1 MINKISFKIIFSA
14 TVAIIIIIGAFAF
27 FNVRFL
33 ERTLV
38 SEIKR
43 HASQQ
48 SETIKSSVRSAML
61 ANNRSD
67 ISAIIKT
74 IGKQQCIQEVR
85 ILNKEGE
92 INYASDSSKIG
103 EMLDKKAEACYNCHA
118 TGVPLEKLDMKD
130 RTRIFRLHPDSARTF
145 GVINP
150 IYNEPSCWN
159 SSCHV
164 HPREQKVLGVLD
176 LTVCLKTMDDELQN
190 AKISMVV
197 FALFAIG
204 LLGFVLWIVVHLWV
218 DKPVKKL
225 VQATREVASGNL
237 NYTIGHLNNDE
248 LGALARSFD
257 NMTRKTA
264 EARQQLF
271 QSDKMASLGRLAA
284 GVAHEINN
292 PLTGILTYSSFLLK
306 RAKSQPELKNDL
318 EVIVHETKRSREI
331 VKGLLDFARQ
341 SVPKKNK
348 ANIRNIIERAASVV
362 EHQLNIS
369 KVTLEKELAPD
380 LPQVLIDANQMQ
392 QVFTNLIVNAS
403 HAMCAGGGSIRI
415 STKLIS
421 LKPYGTAQIKQ
432 ALCPK
437 GHNLMDPDVKI
448 RGMASIKLRAKSG
461 GSEGFIHL
469 DPIYGKNRHKYGILI
484 DDKAEIE
491 LSCPKCQTSLIDSRK
506 RCPQCGAP
514 VYFIEIPGKGR
525 IEGCVTKGGE
535 WQHWK
540 IKEEEGAK
548 EYIEIK
554 TADTGCG
561 IPPENLNKIFEPFF
575 TTKGQKGTG
584 LGLSVIWG
592 IIDNHGGSIHVESEI
607 NVGTVFTIHLP
618 VDDSDT
624 E

>member
-1 MINKISFKIIFSA
+1 MVRKISVKIIFSA
-14 TVAIIIIIGAFAF
+14 AIATIIIISTFAF

-38 SEIKR
+38 LEIKR
-43 HASQQ
+43 HANQQ
-48 SETIKSSVRSAML
+48 SETIKSSLRTGML
-61 ANNRSD
+61 HNNREN
-67 ISAIIKT
+67 ISKVVQT
-74 IGKQQCIQEVR
+74 IGKQKCIQGVR

-92 INYASDSSKIG
+92 IKYASDSTKIG
-103 EMLDKKAEACYNCHA
+103 QMLDKKAEACYTCHA
-118 TGVPLEKLDMKD
+118 SGVPLEKLDIKD
-130 RTRIFRLHPDSARTF
+130 RTRIYRIHPDSARTF

-164 HPREQKVLGVLD
+164 HPQEQKVLGVLD
-176 LTVCLKTMDDELQN
+176 LTICLKTMDTELQK
-190 AKISMVV
+190 ARLVMVI
-197 FALFAIG
+197 FALVAIVILG
-204 LLGFVLWIVVHLWV
+204 ALLWFVVRIWV

-225 VQATREVASGNL
+225 VKATKEVASGNL
-237 NYTIGHLNNDE
+237 NYTIGHLNDDE

-264 EARQQLF
+264 EARLQLF

-306 RAKSQPELKNDL
+306 RAKNQPDLKNDL

-348 ANIRNIIERAASVV
+348 ANIRHVIERAASVV
-362 EHQLNIS
+362 EHQLNINGV
-369 KVTLEKELAPD
+369 KLETELAPN

-403 HAMCAGGGSIRI
+403 HAMSKKGGII
-415 STKLIS
+415 KINTTLIS
-421 LKPYGTAQIKQ
+421 LKPYGNAQIKQ

-437 GHNLMDPDVKI
+437 GHNLMDQDIKI
-448 RGMASIKLRAKSG
+448 AGMPSIKLRAKSG
-461 GSEGFIHL
+461 SNEGYINL
-469 DPIYGKNRHKYGILI
+469 DPVYGKNRHKYGILI
-484 DDKAEIE
+484 DNKAEIE
-491 LSCPKCQTSLIDSRK
+491 LSCPKCQVSLIDPK
-506 RCPQCGAP
+506 KKCPQCGAP

-525 IEGCVTKGGE
+525 IEGCVTKGGA
-535 WQHWK
+535 WQHWDTV
-540 IKEEEGAK
+540 EQEGAK
-548 EYIEIK
+548 EYVEIRVI
-554 TADTGCG
+554 DSGSG
-561 IPPENLNKIFEPFF
+561 IAPKNLSRIFEPFF

-592 IIDNHGGSIHVESEI
+592 IIDNHHGSIQVESEV
-607 NVGTVFTIHLP
+607 NVGTTFTIHLP
-618 VDDSDT
+618 VDDST
-624 E
+624 N

>member
-1 MINKISFKIIFSA
+1 MFNKISFKIIFSA
-14 TVAIIIIIGAFAF
+14 TIAVIIIISAFAF
-27 FNVRFL
+27 FNLTSL
-33 ERTLV
+33 EHVLI
-38 SEIKR
+38 SEINR
-43 HASQQ
+43 HATQQ

-61 ANNRSD
+61 ANNREN
-67 ISAIIKT
+67 IGEIINT
-74 IGKQQCIQEVR
+74 IGKQACINEVR

-92 INYASDSSKIG
+92 INYDSDSSKVG
-103 EMLDKKAEACYNCHA
+103 NMVDKKTEACYTCHA
-118 TGVPLEKLDMKD
+118 SGVPIEKLDIKD
-130 RTRIFRLHPDSARTF
+130 RTRIFRIHPDSARTF

-159 SSCHV
+159 SDCHI
-164 HPREQKVLGVLD
+164 HPEEKRVLGVLD
-176 LTVCLKTMDDELQN
+176 LKVCLKTLDYELQD
-190 AKISMVV
+190 ARIEMVI
-197 FALFAIG
+197 FALIAI
-204 LLGFVLWIVVHLWV
+204 FVLGILLWFVVRLWV

-225 VQATREVASGNL
+225 VRATKEVASGNL
-237 NYTIGHLNNDE
+237 NYTIGHLNDDE

-306 RAKSQPELKNDL
+306 RSKNQPELKSDL

-348 ANIRNIIERAASVV
+348 ANIKHVISRAIAVV
-362 EHQLNIS
+362 EHQLVINHVKIE
-369 KVTLEKELAPD
+369 TDLAD
-380 LPQVLIDANQMQ
+380 GLPQVLIDANQMQ
-392 QVFTNLIVNAS
+392 QVFTNLIVNAN
-403 HAMCAGGGSIRI
+403 HAMCKDGGKIKI
-415 STKLIS
+415 NTKLIS
-421 LKPYGTAQIKQ
+421 LKPYGVAQIKH

-448 RGMASIKLRAKSG
+448 AGMPSIKLRAKSG
-461 GSEGFIHL
+461 SNEGFIYL
-469 DPIYGKNRHKYGILI
+469 DPVYGKNRNKYGILI
-484 DDKAEIE
+484 DNKAKVE
-491 LSCPKCQTSLIDSRK
+491 LSCPKCQTSLIDSQK

-514 VYFIEIPGKGR
+514 IYFIEIPGKGR

-535 WQHWK
+535 WQHWEE
-540 IKEEEGAK
+540 IEQEGVKEFV
-548 EYIEIK
+548 EIK
-554 TADTGCG
+554 VEDTGCG
-561 IPPENLNKIFEPFF
+561 IPSANLNRIFEPFF

-592 IIDNHGGSIHVESEI
+592 IIDNHLGSIQVDSEEG
-607 NVGTVFTIHLP
+607 VGTIFTIRLP
-618 VDDSDT
+618 VNESKII
-624 E
+624 

>member
-1 MINKISFKIIFSA
+1 MLKKISFKIIFSA
-14 TVAIIIIIGAFAF
+14 TIATIVIISTFAF

-43 HASQQ
+43 HAAQQ

-61 ANNRSD
+61 ANNRDD
-67 ISAIIKT
+67 IGEIIKA
-74 IGKQQCIQEVR
+74 IGKQKCIQGVR

-92 INYASDSSKIG
+92 INYSSDPSKIG
-103 EMLDKKAEACYNCHA
+103 EMLDKKAEACYTCHA

-130 RTRIFRLHPDSARTF
+130 RTRIFRIHPDSARTF

-150 IYNEPSCWN
+150 IYNEPSCWT
-159 SSCHV
+159 SDCHI
-164 HPREQKVLGVLD
+164 HPEEQKVLGVLD
-176 LTVCLKTMDDELQN
+176 LTVCLKTMDNELN
-190 AKISMVV
+190 SARIDMVV
-197 FALFAIG
+197 FALIAII
-204 LLGFVLWIVVHLWV
+204 LLGVLLWFVVRLWV

-225 VQATREVASGNL
+225 VRATKEVASGNL
-237 NYTIGHLNNDE
+237 SYTIGHLNDDE

-306 RAKSQPELKNDL
+306 RAKNQPELKNDL

-348 ANIRNIIERAASVV
+348 ANIRHVIERAATVV

-369 KVTLEKELAPD
+369 KVKLETELAPN

-403 HAMCAGGGSIRI
+403 HAMCENGGSIRI

-421 LKPYGTAQIKQ
+421 LKPYGNAQVKQ

-437 GHNLMDPDVKI
+437 GHNLMDQDVKI
-448 RGMASIKLRAKSG
+448 NGMPSIKLRAKSG
-461 GSEGFIHL
+461 NNEGFINL
-469 DPIYGKNRHKYGILI
+469 DPVYGKNRHKYGILI
-484 DDKAEIE
+484 DDKAEVE
-491 LSCPKCQTSLIDSRK
+491 LSCPKCQTSLIDPKK

-514 VYFIEIPGKGR
+514 IYFIEIPGKGR

-540 IKEEEGAK
+540 IREEEGAK

-561 IPPENLNKIFEPFF
+561 IPPENLSKIFEPFF

-592 IIDNHGGSIHVESEI
+592 IIDNHGGTIHVESEVNI
-607 NVGTVFTIHLP
+607 GTIFTIHLP
-618 VDDSDT
+618 VDDT
-624 E
+624 KNE